1 MIDERTRHELFLR
14 LEEVLGAEE
23 AATLMEHLPPVGW
36 ADVATK
42 RDLERVSRDLD
53 ALGVRFEHKIEAST
67 LAIRA
72 EMRGEIN
79 RLMLWLFPTLLT
91 VVGLSFAAGQLT

>member
-14 LEEVLGAEE
+14 LEEVLGPEE

-42 RDLERVSRDLD
+42 RDLD

-91 VVGLSFAAGQLT
+91 VVGLGFAAGQLTQ